1 MMDGST
7 EHDEERLA
15 GLLRLLPPAPTGW
28 EEAAMELPAARA
40 ELDALVARAEADAS
54 YRARVLAA
62 LEDALRAEG
71 IEPSPRM
78 VDLLRLRL
86 EP

>member
-1 MMDGST
+1 MDGST
-7 EHDEERLA
+7 ERDEERLA
-15 GLLRLLPPAPTGW
+15 SLLRLLPPSPRGW
-28 EEAAMELPAARA
+28 EEAAIELPAARA
-40 ELDALVARAEADAS
+40 ELDSLVERAARDAS
-54 YRARVLAA
+54 YRARVLAN

>member
-1 MMDGST
+1 MDGST
-7 EHDEERLA
+7 DRDEERIA
-15 GLLRLLPPAPTGW
+15 ALLRLLPPPPRGW

-40 ELDALVARAEADAS
+40 ELEGLVARAARDAS
-54 YRARVLAA
+54 YRARVLAD
-62 LEDALRAEG
+62 LEDALRREG